1 MSTENKNNKLAL
13 LAKDVE
19 NKLAVMAKDLE
30 RYKEVMAE
38 DYERF
43 FRWHSEDAY
52 KMQVYKLEFE
62 RLLVRIGEGDSGKL
76 REYLRNRVD
85 GTQALLLE
93 ASVRGDVMTSVALAN
108 INELEAKRRMC
119 EQYQMMLDFI
129 GNGAENE
136 RDGLNEGS
144 WLDAALKEI

>member
-1 MSTENKNNKLAL
+1 MKTEKTNSKLAML
-13 LAKDVE
+13 TKDVE
-19 NKLAVMAKDLE
+19 GKLAVMAKDME
-30 RYKEVMAE
+30 RYKEVMVE

-62 RLLVRIGEGDSGKL
+62 RLLVRIGEGDVDKV
-76 REYLRNRVD
+76 REYLRNRMD

-129 GNGAENE
+129 GKGAENE
-136 RDGLNEGS
+136 RGGLNEES

>member
-1 MSTENKNNKLAL
+1 MNTENKNGKLAM

-19 NKLAVMAKDLE
+19 IKLVVMANDME
-30 RYKEVMAE
+30 RYKEMMVK

-43 FRWHSEDAY
+43 FRWYSEDAY

-62 RLLVRIGEGDSGKL
+62 RLLVRLGEGDVDKV
-76 REYLRNRVD
+76 REYLRNRMD

-93 ASVRGDVMTSVALAN
+93 ASVRGDVMSAVALAN

-119 EQYQMMLDFI
+119 KQYQMMLDTI
-129 GNGAENE
+129 GNDSQDEE
-136 RDGLNEGS
+136 HR
-144 WLDAALKEI
+144 

>member
-1 MSTENKNNKLAL
+1 MNTENKNSRLAM

-19 NKLAVMAKDLE
+19 NKLAVMGNNME
-30 RYKEVMAE
+30 RYKEIMVE

-62 RLLVRIGEGDSGKL
+62 RLLVRIGEGDLGKL

-85 GTQALLLE
+85 GTQELLLE
-93 ASVRGDVMTSVALAN
+93 ANVRGDVMTSEALAN

-119 EQYQMMLDFI
+119 DLFQMMLDFI
-129 GNGAENE
+129 GNGNE
-136 RDGLNEGS
+136 EDLNGQG
-144 WLDAALKEI
+144 I

>member
-1 MSTENKNNKLAL
+1 MNTEKQNSKLAL

-19 NKLAVMAKDLE
+19 NRLDGMAKDLE
-30 RYKEVMAE
+30 RYKEVMVE
-38 DYERF
+38 DSEGF

-62 RLLVRIGEGDSGKL
+62 RLLVRIGEGDMDKV
-76 REYLRNRVD
+76 REYLRNRMD

-108 INELEAKRRMC
+108 LNELEAKRRMC

-129 GNGAENE
+129 GNGNE
-136 RDGLNEGS
+136 EELNGQR
-144 WLDAALKEI
+144 I

>member
-1 MSTENKNNKLAL
+1 MNAEKKNSRLAM

-19 NKLAVMAKDLE
+19 NKLAVMANDME
-30 RYKEVMAE
+30 RYKEIMVE

-62 RLLVRIGEGDSGKL
+62 RLLVRIGEGDLGKL

-85 GTQALLLE
+85 GTQELLLE
-93 ASVRGDVMTSVALAN
+93 ANVRGDVMTSEALAN
-108 INELEAKRRMC
+108 INELEAKRRMRD
-119 EQYQMMLDFI
+119 YFQMMLDFI
-129 GNGAENE
+129 GNGNE
-136 RDGLNEGS
+136 EELNGQG
-144 WLDAALKEI
+144 I

>member
-1 MSTENKNNKLAL
+1 MNTENKNGKLAM

-19 NKLAVMAKDLE
+19 NKLAGMAKNME
-30 RYKEVMAE
+30 RYKELMVE
-38 DYERF
+38 DYKLF

-62 RLLVRIGEGDSGKL
+62 RLLVRIGEGDVDNV
-76 REYLRNRVD
+76 REYLRNRMD

-93 ASVRGDVMTSVALAN
+93 ANMRGDVMSTEVLAN

-119 EQYQMMLDFI
+119 DLFQMMLDFI
-129 GNGAENE
+129 GNGNE
-136 RDGLNEGS
+136 EELNGQR
-144 WLDAALKEI
+144 I

>member
-62 RLLVRIGEGDSGKL
+62 RLLVRIGEGDVDNV
-76 REYLRNRVD
+76 REYLRNRMD

-93 ASVRGDVMTSVALAN
+93 ANMRGDVMSTEVLAN

-129 GNGAENE
+129 GNGNE
-136 RDGLNEGS
+136 EELNGQR
-144 WLDAALKEI
+144 I

>member
-1 MSTENKNNKLAL
+1 MSTEKQNSKLAL

-19 NKLAVMAKDLE
+19 NRLDGMAKDLE

-38 DYERF
+38 DYGRF

-52 KMQVYKLEFE
+52 KMQVYKLEYE
-62 RLLVRIGEGDSGKL
+62 RLLVRIGEGDVDKV
-76 REYLRNRVD
+76 REYLRNRMD

-129 GNGAENE
+129 GNDSQDEE
-136 RDGLNEGS
+136 HR
-144 WLDAALKEI
+144 

>member
-1 MSTENKNNKLAL
+1 MNTEKKNSRLAM

-19 NKLAVMAKDLE
+19 NKLAGMAKDME
-30 RYKEVMAE
+30 RYKAVMAE

-52 KMQVYKLEFE
+52 KMQVYKLEYE
-62 RLLVRIGEGDSGKL
+62 RLLVCIGEGDVGKV

-85 GTQALLLE
+85 GTQELLLE
-93 ASVRGDVMTSVALAN
+93 ASVRGYGMTAAALAN
-108 INELEAKRRMC
+108 INELEAKRRMR
-119 EQYQMMLDFI
+119 EHFQMMLDFI
-129 GNGAENE
+129 GNGAENG
-136 RDGLNEGS
+136 RGRLNGES

>member
-76 REYLRNRVD
+76 REYLHNRVD

-129 GNGAENE
+129 GNGNE
-136 RDGLNEGS
+136 EELNGQR
-144 WLDAALKEI
+144 I

>member
-1 MSTENKNNKLAL
+1 MNTEKQDSKLAL

-19 NKLAVMAKDLE
+19 NRLDGMAMAME
-30 RYKEVMAE
+30 RYKEVMTE
-38 DYERF
+38 DYGRF

-62 RLLVRIGEGDSGKL
+62 RLLVRIGEGDVDKV
-76 REYLRNRVD
+76 REYLRNRMD

-129 GNGAENE
+129 GNDSQDEE
-136 RDGLNEGS
+136 HR
-144 WLDAALKEI
+144 

>member
-1 MSTENKNNKLAL
+1 MNTENKNNKLAL

-19 NKLAVMAKDLE
+19 NKLTVMAKDME
-30 RYKEVMAE
+30 RYKEVMVE

-62 RLLVRIGEGDSGKL
+62 RLLVRIGEGDVDKV
-76 REYLRNRVD
+76 REYLRNRLD

-93 ASVRGDVMTSVALAN
+93 ASVRGDVMTAVALAN

-119 EQYQMMLDFI
+119 DQYQMMLDTI
-129 GNGAENE
+129 GNDSQDEE
-136 RDGLNEGS
+136 HR
-144 WLDAALKEI
+144 

>member
-43 FRWHSEDAY
+43 PLALGRRLQDAGVQVGVRTPAGAHWRGRLGQAARIPAQQGGRHAGVAAGSEREGGRHDVCGPGQHQRTGSQTPHVRAIPDDAG
-52 KMQVYKLEFE
+52 LHREWE
-62 RLLVRIGEGDSGKL
+62 R
-76 REYLRNRVD
+76 
-85 GTQALLLE
+85 
-93 ASVRGDVMTSVALAN
+93 
-108 INELEAKRRMC
+108 RRT
-119 EQYQMMLDFI
+119 
-129 GNGAENE
+129 
-136 RDGLNEGS
+136 
-144 WLDAALKEI
+144 

>member
-1 MSTENKNNKLAL
+1 MKTERQNSKLAML
-13 LAKDVE
+13 TKDVE
-19 NKLAVMAKDLE
+19 GKLAVMAKDLE

-85 GTQALLLE
+85 GT
-93 ASVRGDVMTSVALAN
+93 
-108 INELEAKRRMC
+108 
-119 EQYQMMLDFI
+119 
-129 GNGAENE
+129 
-136 RDGLNEGS
+136 
-144 WLDAALKEI
+144 

>member
-1 MSTENKNNKLAL
+1 MNTENKNNKLAL

-19 NKLAVMAKDLE
+19 NKLTVMAKDME
-30 RYKEVMAE
+30 RYKEVMVE

-62 RLLVRIGEGDSGKL
+62 RLLVRIGEGDVDKV
-76 REYLRNRVD
+76 REYLRNRMD
-85 GTQALLLE
+85 GTTA
-93 ASVRGDVMTSVALAN
+93 VALAN

-119 EQYQMMLDFI
+119 DQYQMMLDTI
-129 GNGAENE
+129 GNDSQDEE
-136 RDGLNEGS
+136 HR
-144 WLDAALKEI
+144 

>member
-1 MSTENKNNKLAL
+1 MNTEKKNSKLAM
-13 LAKDVE
+13 LAKDAE
-19 NKLAVMAKDLE
+19 NKLAIMANDME
-30 RYKEVMAE
+30 RYKEMMVE

-62 RLLVRIGEGDSGKL
+62 RLLVRIGEGDLGKL

-85 GTQALLLE
+85 GTQELLLE
-93 ASVRGDVMTSVALAN
+93 ANVRGDVMTSEALAN

-119 EQYQMMLDFI
+119 EQYQMMLDTL
-129 GNGAENE
+129 GNESQ
-136 RDGLNEGS
+136 DEGHR
-144 WLDAALKEI
+144 

>member
-1 MSTENKNNKLAL
+1 MNTEKKNSKLAL

-52 KMQVYKLEFE
+52 KMHVYKLEFE

-76 REYLRNRVD
+76 REYLRKRMD
-85 GTQALLLE
+85 GTQELLLE
-93 ASVRGDVMTSVALAN
+93 ASVRGNVMSAVALAN

-129 GNGAENE
+129 GNGNE
-136 RDGLNEGS
+136 EELNGQR
-144 WLDAALKEI
+144 I

>member
-1 MSTENKNNKLAL
+1 MKTERQNSKLAML
-13 LAKDVE
+13 TKDVE
-19 NKLAVMAKDLE
+19 GKLAGMAKDME

-38 DYERF
+38 DYGRF

-62 RLLVRIGEGDSGKL
+62 RLLVRIGEGDVDNV
-76 REYLRNRVD
+76 REYLRNRMD

-93 ASVRGDVMTSVALAN
+93 ANMRGDVMSTEVLAN

-119 EQYQMMLDFI
+119 DLFQMMLDFI
-129 GNGAENE
+129 GNGNE
-136 RDGLNEGS
+136 EDINGQR
-144 WLDAALKEI
+144 I

>member
-62 RLLVRIGEGDSGKL
+62 RLLVRIGEGDSDKL
-76 REYLRNRVD
+76 REYLRNRMD
-85 GTQALLLE
+85 GTQELLLE
-93 ASVRGDVMTSVALAN
+93 ASVRGDVMSAVALAN

-119 EQYQMMLDFI
+119 KQYQMMLDLI
-129 GNGAENE
+129 GNGNE
-136 RDGLNEGS
+136 EDLNGQG
-144 WLDAALKEI
+144 I

>member
-1 MSTENKNNKLAL
+1 MNTEKQNSKLAM

-19 NKLAVMAKDLE
+19 IKLVVMANDME
-30 RYKEVMAE
+30 RYKEMMVK

-43 FRWHSEDAY
+43 FRWYSEDAY

-62 RLLVRIGEGDSGKL
+62 RLLVRIGEGDLGKL
-76 REYLRNRVD
+76 REYLRNRMD

-119 EQYQMMLDFI
+119 KQYQMMLDFI
-129 GNGAENE
+129 GN
-136 RDGLNEGS
+136 DSHDEGHR
-144 WLDAALKEI
+144 

>member
-1 MSTENKNNKLAL
+1 MKTERQNSKLAML
-13 LAKDVE
+13 TKDVE
-19 NKLAVMAKDLE
+19 GKLAVMAKDLE

-85 GTQALLLE
+85 GTQELLLE
-93 ASVRGDVMTSVALAN
+93 ANVRGDVMTSEALAN
-108 INELEAKRRMC
+108 INELEAKRRMRD
-119 EQYQMMLDFI
+119 YFQMMLDFI
-129 GNGAENE
+129 GNGNE
-136 RDGLNEGS
+136 EELNGQG
-144 WLDAALKEI
+144 I